1 MYTLTYMRH
10 VEKCFFNLFV
20 QCMPCTVDVQSNE
33 TPGHW
38 GNLERSIKFA
48 PTLVYSQN
56 YIVMHHCSSCRSCYD
71 AKLK

>member
-1 MYTLTYMRH
+1 MYTLTYMLH

-38 GNLERSIKFA
+38 GNLERSINLLQHWFIHKII
-48 PTLVYSQN
+48 L
-56 YIVMHHCSSCRSCYD
+56 
-71 AKLK
+71 